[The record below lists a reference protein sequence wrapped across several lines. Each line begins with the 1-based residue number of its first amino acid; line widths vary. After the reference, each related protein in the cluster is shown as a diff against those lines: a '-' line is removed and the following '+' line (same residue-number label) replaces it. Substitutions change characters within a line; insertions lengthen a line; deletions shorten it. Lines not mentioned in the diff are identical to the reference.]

1 MSKVRA
7 KRMTPLIHL
16 AQKSVNEALSYI
28 GNLQQSINSENQKKQ
43 SLTDYQGEYLQQFQQ
58 AGSTGMSGNKLQQF
72 ESFIL
77 QIDTALTRQQFQV
90 QQFEQQ
96 LQQAQKIYLQLNQ
109 RLKSYQK
116 LQQKLHN
123 RAQAQENRQLQS
135 FLDEMGAQLHRLR
148 QSTEQ

>member
-7 KRMTPLIHL
+7 KRLTPLIHL

-43 SLTDYQGEYLQQFQQ
+43 SLVDYQGEYLQQFQQ
-58 AGSTGMSGNKLQQF
+58 AGSVGMSGNKLQQF

-77 QIDTALTRQQFQV
+77 QIDTALIRQQYQV

-109 RLKSYQK
+109 RLKSYEK
-116 LQQKLHN
+116 LQQKLQH
-123 RAQAQENRQLQS
+123 RAQSQQDRQLQS
-135 FLDEMGAQLHRLR
+135 FLDEMGAQLHRLQ
-148 QSTEQ
+148 QSAEQ